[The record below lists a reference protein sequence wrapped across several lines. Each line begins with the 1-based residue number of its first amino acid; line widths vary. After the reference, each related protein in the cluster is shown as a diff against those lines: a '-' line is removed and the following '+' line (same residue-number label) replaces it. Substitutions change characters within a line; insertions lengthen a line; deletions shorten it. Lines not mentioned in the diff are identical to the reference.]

1 MAAITP
7 SNTTQR
13 ASRADLVGTGF
24 HVFRFASVGTG
35 DTWSSG
41 KHGVIACAVSDGGTK
56 SMRVVFDDSAGLGD
70 FDFSVTTGPATD
82 VDLYVWGP
90 DY

>member
-1 MAAITP
+1 MPITP

-13 ASRADLVGTGF
+13 ASRADLVATGF
-24 HVFRFASVGTG
+24 HVFRFDSITTG
-35 DTWSSG
+35 DEWVSG
-41 KHGVIACAVSDGGTK
+41 KHGVIACAASDGGTK
-56 SMRVVFDDSAGLGD
+56 SMRVSFDDSGGTGV
-70 FDFSVTTGPATD
+70 FTFTVTSGPAAD